1 MCSFRGLVA
10 AEKWLQRNG
19 RENELRHFLREGSW
33 GRKGVLW
40 RVGVGRAR
48 GGGAQWALGAGGG
61 GGVATVLEC
70 AAPLFEPGHLLRRES
85 AQVPVQLP
93 H

>member
-1 MCSFRGLVA
+1 MA

-33 GRKGVLW
+33 GRKGVVW

-48 GGGAQWALGAGGG
+48 GGGAQWALGAGGDRKS
-61 GGVATVLEC
+61 VV
-70 AAPLFEPGHLLRRES
+70 
-85 AQVPVQLP
+85 
-93 H
+93 